1 MVSLV
6 VVAVFL
12 LWGTVFQPPHAGAF
26 KIFPSDASLNHQEI
40 TKAAILQKTAEV
52 CRDIAKAQGKDFTLP
67 VNNRL
72 TADTVQRACSSSNSA
87 LSTSANFKLAIVLIS
102 LNNIA
107 VDKKQFSEAHHFD
120 NEAFSS
126 GRDLITQGISK
137 VKVSLKEG
145 NYISAQK
152 SLGTVTHTLQD
163 FYSHSN
169 WIELGYTAP
178 YSTLLKPNEP
188 LSNIAG
194 STTATC
200 KSCVDDNCTDN
211 ILPEILQQKTLTS
224 GYFSAIPGFTNKPA
238 GKCSHGSALDFTSYK
253 NPTGG
258 INKDDVNSEHGL
270 LHQKAANM
278 AINATIELLEEIR
291 KDAGDTAFLRL
302 LGLSH
307 TIMLVFVIDITGS
320 MSNDIAEIKN
330 VSINMIDSRKGTSEE
345 PTDYMLITFD
355 DTGFQLT
362 RTADVDQFK
371 EKINSLSASGGGDFP
386 EMCLSGL
393 LMALTRAPPSSDIF
407 VFTDA
412 SAKDTELKNTVE
424 AMIESTESM
433 VTFLLPTSV
442 SSRGEREVLDTQ
454 SSSSRPMTQSEL
466 QLYRD
471 LAQVSGGQTLE
482 VTNTTLSEASTAITD
497 TFNSGQVTVFQVARS
512 AGNAGN
518 FSFLLD
524 SSLSSVTVY
533 ITGDS
538 TVFTIYSPTGVSQ
551 SYSMIDGSLGSIQT
565 VGNLKKIKLKSDNQA
580 GQWSISVNSTSS
592 YTLKVIGKSS
602 VDVLF
607 YFVELIQGGHG
618 DSWGQIFTR
627 PSIGQNATL
636 FLSVSGGELA
646 TVTDVFLVD
655 ASGSNVV
662 NGTVKSV
669 GGTDYLVSLNRIP
682 EGAFGLLLKGLLNN
696 SLPSSRF
703 QRQSSIHHKGS
714 RITLTVET
722 QTTTTPGVSFSFNF
736 TVATNTTAGNYTIR
750 ARTSNGF
757 TVTVPSSLNVSTGGS
772 VQGTG
777 TLTVPSN
784 TEFWTD
790 VTLIV
795 EAEAPG
801 STDLNYATV
810 RITASATS
818 IKFSGLQSFSMF
830 LALIGLF
837 VSLLL

>member
-12 LWGTVFQPPHAGAF
+12 LWGTVFLPPQAGGF
-26 KIFPSDASLNHQEI
+26 KITYPDASLSHQEI
-40 TKAAILQKTAEV
+40 TEAAILLKTAEV

-67 VNNRL
+67 MNNKL
-72 TADTVQRACSSSNSA
+72 TADTVQKACSISNSD
-87 LSTSANFKLAIVLIS
+87 LSTLVNFRLTIFLICS
-102 LNNIA
+102 YNRA
-107 VDKKQFSEAHHFD
+107 VDRKQFSDAHHFD

-126 GRDLITQGISK
+126 GRDLITQGITN

-169 WIELGYTAP
+169 WIELGYTDP
-178 YSTLLKPNEP
+178 YSTLIKANEP

-194 STTATC
+194 SKTVTC
-200 KSCVDDNCTDN
+200 KSCVNDNCTDN
-211 ILPEILQQKTLTS
+211 ILSEVLQQKTLTS
-224 GYFSAIPGFTNKPA
+224 GYFSLDPRYNKPA
-238 GKCSHGSALDFTSYK
+238 GKCSHGGTLDFTSYK
-253 NPTGG
+253 DPTGG
-258 INKDDVNSEHGL
+258 INKDDVKSEHGF
-270 LHQKAANM
+270 LHLKAANV
-278 AINATIELLEEIR
+278 AINATMELLEDIR
-291 KDAGDTAFLRL
+291 KAAGETAFLRL
-302 LGLSH
+302 MGLSR

-320 MSNDIAEIKN
+320 MSNDIAEIKK
-330 VSINMIDSRKGTSEE
+330 VSISMIDNRKGTSEE

-355 DTGFQLT
+355 DTGVQQT
-362 RTADVDQFK
+362 RISDIDKFK
-371 EKINSLSASGGGDFP
+371 EKINSLSASGGGDLP
-386 EMCLSGL
+386 GMCLSGL

-407 VFTDA
+407 VFTDG
-412 SAKDTELKNTVE
+412 SAKDTELKSTVG
-424 AMIESTESM
+424 AMIESTESI
-433 VTFLLPTSV
+433 VTFLLPTSI
-442 SSRGEREVLDTQ
+442 SSRGERVSDSQ
-454 SSSSRPMTQSEL
+454 NSSSSLMTQSEL

-471 LAQVSGGQTLE
+471 LAHVSGGQTLE

-497 TFNSGQVTVFQVARS
+497 TFTSGQVTVFQVSRS

-524 SSLSSVTVY
+524 SSLSNVTVY

-565 VGNLKKIKLKSDNQA
+565 VGNLKKIKLKSDNTT
-580 GQWSISVNSTSS
+580 GEWGISVNSTSS
-592 YTLKVIGKSS
+592 YTMKVIGQSS
-602 VDVLF
+602 VDILF
-607 YFVELIQGGHG
+607 NFVEMSLGGHG

-636 FLSVSGGELA
+636 SLSLSGGELA
-646 TVTDVFLVD
+646 TVTDVLLVD
-655 ASGSNVV
+655 ASGSSVV
-662 NGTVKSV
+662 NGTVTLV

-682 EGAFGLLLKGLLNN
+682 EGEFGLLLKGLLNS
-696 SLPSSRF
+696 SLSSSRF
-703 QRQSSIHHKGS
+703 QRQSSIYHKGS
-714 RITLTVET
+714 RIALTVDT
-722 QTTTTPGVSFSFNF
+722 QTTTIPGVSFSFNF

-757 TVTVPSSLNVSTGGS
+757 TVTVPSSLNVATGGS

-784 TEFWTD
+784 TESGTD

-810 RITASATS
+810 RLTASATS

-830 LALIGLF
+830 LSLIGLF